1 MSPNNLVYV
10 VDDDHGVRQSLA
22 MLLEACGYET
32 RSFGAGDE
40 FFESFRGLDP
50 APVLLDLHMPEMD
63 GIEFLMA
70 LRERTS
76 NGWPVVMM
84 SGAADVSS
92 AVMAMKLGSVDF
104 LEKPIQTSTLMSVLS
119 SAFSRRAAMQGR
131 REAMP
136 ESADNHVRERL
147 SAREYDVLQMIAH
160 GMSTKAIA
168 AHLDLSPRTVE
179 MHRANI
185 VRHLGVSSI
194 AEAVAEIVRAE
205 RD

>member
-1 MSPNNLVYV
+1 MSPDNLVYV

-32 RSFGAGDE
+32 RSFGDGNA
-40 FFESFRGLDP
+40 FFDNFRALDP

-76 NGWPVVMM
+76 VGWPVVMM

-92 AVMAMKLGSVDF
+92 AVMAMKLGTVDF
-104 LEKPIQTSTLMSVLS
+104 LEKPIQTSTLMSVLN

-131 REAMP
+131 REEAP
-136 ESADNHVRERL
+136 VNNHVRERL
-147 SAREYDVLQMIAH
+147 SPREYDVLQMIAH
-160 GMSTKAIA
+160 GMTTKAIA
-168 AHLDLSPRTVE
+168 SHLDLSPRTVE

-185 VRHLGVSSI
+185 VRHLGVGSI
-194 AEAVAEIVRAE
+194 AEAVAAIARAE

>member
-1 MSPNNLVYV
+1 MPPDNLVYV

-32 RSFGAGDE
+32 RSFAAGDA

-76 NGWPVVMM
+76 VGWPVVMM

-92 AVMAMKLGSVDF
+92 AVMAMKLGTVDF

-119 SAFSRRAAMQGR
+119 AAFLRRAAMQGQ
-131 REAMP
+131 REEVAA
-136 ESADNHVRERL
+136 SNSVCERL

-160 GMSTKAIA
+160 GMTTKAIA

-185 VRHLGVSSI
+185 VRRLGVRSI
-194 AEAVAEIVRAE
+194 SEAVAEIARAE

>member
-1 MSPNNLVYV
+1 MSLTNLVYV

-40 FFESFRGLDP
+40 FFESFRGLEP

-76 NGWPVVMM
+76 VGWPVVMM

-92 AVMAMKLGSVDF
+92 AVMAMKLGTVDF
-104 LEKPIQTSTLMSVLS
+104 LEKPIQTSTLMSVLN

-131 REAMP
+131 REEGP
-136 ESADNHVRERL
+136 TGNHVRERL

-160 GMSTKAIA
+160 GMTTKAIA

-185 VRHLGVSSI
+185 VRHLGVGSI
-194 AEAVAEIVRAE
+194 AEAVAAIARAE